1 MSELS
6 DTVAPA
12 LCAAG
17 SPPGFTILP
26 LTAGFVWKGKMST
39 QAGGK
44 HGDIQPGH

>member
-6 DTVAPA
+6 DMVAPA

-17 SPPGFTILP
+17 SPPGFTIVPLP
-26 LTAGFVWKGKMST
+26 PGFVRKGKMSM